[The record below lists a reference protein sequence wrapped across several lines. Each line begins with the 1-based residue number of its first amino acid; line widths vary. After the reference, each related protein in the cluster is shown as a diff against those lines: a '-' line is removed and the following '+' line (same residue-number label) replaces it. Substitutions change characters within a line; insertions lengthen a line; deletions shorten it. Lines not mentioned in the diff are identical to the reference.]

1 MRPGN
6 EVTLTI
12 RRDGETKEVTV
23 KLAAAGQSDTENPTA
38 EGETPSKDQLMKEL
52 GMSVRDLSPELAN
65 RLGFDDTNGVLI
77 TDVDQSNPMIRRS
90 DLSPRQVIVEVA
102 GTPTPDVETFQEV
115 YAQIP
120 AGKAFRVVV
129 RLRQGFMNVTSLRK
143 PE

>member
-23 KLAAAGQSDTENPTA
+23 KLAAAGQSDTENATA
-38 EGETPSKDQLMKEL
+38 EGETPSKDQLMEEL

-90 DLSPRQVIVEVA
+90 DLGPRQVIVEVA